1 MLSRG
6 ADWHTAWTW
15 VTLSDICVR
24 VMLGFESLFV
34 EIRMPIALT
43 WTGHGTWLVDTG
55 SGVLLIDPFF
65 DQCPTASMKA
75 LDVACDAILVTHG
88 HFDHVADL
96 VAIAGRTKAPVLC
109 NPEIAQWLGA
119 QGVQDV
125 RPMNLGGRTT
135 IPGGTAKME
144 IAHHSSS
151 LPDGTY
157 GGNPAGWLLDV
168 AGVRAYFAG
177 DTALFSDM
185 QRIGRPVD
193 GRGLDVAVLP
203 IGDLFTKGPEDS
215 LEAIRLLRPRVVLPS
230 HYGTWPPIEQD
241 ALAWARSVAEQKIA
255 HAHVLQ
261 PGESIGVNRSE

>member
-1 MLSRG
+1 
-6 ADWHTAWTW
+6 
-15 VTLSDICVR
+15 
-24 VMLGFESLFV
+24 
-34 EIRMPIALT
+34 MPIALT

-65 DQCPTASMKA
+65 DQCPSASMKA

-119 QGVQDV
+119 QGVKDV

-203 IGDLFTKGPEDS
+203 IGDLFTMGPEDS
-215 LEAIRLLRPRVVLPS
+215 LEAIRLLRPSVVLPS

-261 PGESIGVNRSE
+261 PGESIEVNRSE